1 MNENRKNIELYKT
14 LFKKILEV
22 EDFVECPKTKGN
34 MITMVMNTVVLY
46 EDCLEEIR
54 QISETDLYSTEM
66 QKALEE
72 INFREDDKE
81 EIAQFYNITAE
92 DVIG

>member
-22 EDFVECPKTKGN
+22 EDFVQCPKTKGI
-34 MITMVMNTVVLY
+34 MITMVMNAVVLY

-54 QISETDLYSTEM
+54 QISETDLYGTEM
-66 QKALEE
+66 ETALQE

-81 EIAQFYNITAE
+81 QIAEFYNISGE